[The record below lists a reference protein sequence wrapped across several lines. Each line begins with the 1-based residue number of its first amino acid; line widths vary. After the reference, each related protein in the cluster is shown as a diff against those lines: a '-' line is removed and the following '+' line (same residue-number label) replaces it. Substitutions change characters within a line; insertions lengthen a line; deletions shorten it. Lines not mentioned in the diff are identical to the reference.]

1 VVPVL
6 FGLIGLA
13 PSLQASLDL
22 AVRAERDGFDSFF
35 VGDHWMG
42 LYPPAVA
49 DGGCGVETDRWY
61 HPAVLSALVA
71 QRTTTL
77 TIGIGVTDLV
87 RHHPVDL
94 AHAWLT
100 LAEAFPD
107 RRFVVGLGLGEAENL
122 TPYGLDH
129 DLRVRRMAEGAE
141 ILRRLLAGCAEPVD
155 GDYFRLVEPAMEPR
169 RRAPGVEVWMA
180 AHGPRTLAATA
191 RHADGWYPLLLRPES
206 YCRTLGR
213 IRDDAVE
220 QGRDGTALRAGLAMN
235 VIVVDSEIE
244 AMEVCAHPL
253 VRGFA
258 LWSSSG
264 AFLRH
269 GVPHPLGEG
278 SDGFRDYIPVRLD
291 AGDFERAVAGVPRSV
306 VEGMAVVGTPDRI
319 RSVIDTYE
327 EAGAEHIVLWDL
339 SRLTGRPGREAELIR

>member
-1 VVPVL
+1 ML
-6 FGLIGLA
+6 YGLIGLA
-13 PSLQASLDL
+13 PSLKASLDR
-22 AVRAERDGFDSFF
+22 AVRAEQDGFDSFF

-49 DGGCGVETDRWY
+49 DGAFGVETDRWY

-87 RHHPVDL
+87 RHHPADL

-100 LAEAFPD
+100 LAEAFPE
-107 RRFVVGLGLGEAENL
+107 RRFVIGVGLGEAENL

-129 DLRVRRMAEGAE
+129 DLKVQRMAEGVE
-141 ILRRLLAGCAEPVD
+141 VLRRLLAGCTGSVD
-155 GDYFRLVEPAMEPR
+155 GDYFRLADPAMEPR
-169 RRAPGVEVWMA
+169 RRAPGVSVWMA

-191 RHADGWYPLLLRPES
+191 RHADGWYPLLLRPQS
-206 YCRTLGR
+206 YRRTLQSV
-213 IRDDAVE
+213 RDDAAE
-220 QGRDGTALRAGLAMN
+220 QGRDGAAIRAGLAMN
-235 VIVVDSEIE
+235 VIVVDNEAEAVEI
-244 AMEVCAHPL
+244 CTHPL

-258 LWSSSG
+258 LWSTSG
-264 AFLRH
+264 SFLRQ

-278 SDGFRDYIPVRLD
+278 TDGFRDYVPSRLP
-291 AGDFERAVAGVPRSV
+291 AGEFERAVAGVPRSV
-306 VEGMAVVGTPDRI
+306 VEGMAVVGTPERI

-327 EAGAEHIVLWDL
+327 EAGAEHVVLWDL
-339 SRLTGRPGREAELIR
+339 NRLTGRPGREAELIR